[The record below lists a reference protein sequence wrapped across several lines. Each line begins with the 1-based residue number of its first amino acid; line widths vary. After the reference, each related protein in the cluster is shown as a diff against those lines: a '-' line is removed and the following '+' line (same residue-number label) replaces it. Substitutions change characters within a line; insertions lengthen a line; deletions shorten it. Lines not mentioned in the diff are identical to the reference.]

1 MSKIMKLKDWNKSNK
16 IRETDIADGVIV
28 AYDIDGKPLG
38 EVEYK
43 GGRLIRRMEY
53 FKNKKKGVTHK
64 RCL

>member
-43 GGRLIRRMEY
+43 GGRLIRRTKY
-53 FKNKKKGVTHK
+53 SKQRKDGLNDKNIF
-64 RCL
+64 

>member
-1 MSKIMKLKDWNKSNK
+1 MKLKDWNKSNK

-43 GGRLIRRMEY
+43 GGRLIRRTKY
-53 FKNKKKGVTHK
+53 SKQRKIK
-64 RCL
+64 